1 MLGELLFES
10 KGKITGQRV
19 LSVKNGIPKLEIS
32 ITGTGIFTG
41 SLEVTTSWTYWTI
54 QRPDGTSYSEGQGII
69 MTKDG
74 NEVATATG
82 RGEGKMTD
90 SGKMRYVSALFYE
103 TYSKNKLSFLN
114 HLIGVN
120 EYEVD
125 VSGNYEHRLW
135 EWK

>member
-1 MLGELLFES
+1 MVGELLFES

-19 LSVKNGIPKLEIS
+19 LSVVNGIPKLEIS

-41 SLEVTTSWTYWTI
+41 SLEVTETWTYWAI
-54 QRPDGTSYSEGQGII
+54 QRSDGTSYGEGQGVI

-74 NEVATATG
+74 SEVATATG

-90 SGKMRYVSALFYE
+90 LGKMRWPGAIFYS
-103 TYSKNKLSFLN
+103 TNSTNKLAFLN

-125 VSGNYEHRLW
+125 ASGNYEHRLW

>member
-1 MLGELLFES
+1 MLGELIFES

-19 LSVKNGIPKLEIS
+19 LSVENGIPKLEVS
-32 ITGTGIFTG
+32 VAGTGIFNEN
-41 SLEVTTSWTYWTI
+41 LDVTETWTYWTI
-54 QRPDGTSYSEGQGII
+54 QRPDGTSYGEGKGVI

-74 NEVATATG
+74 GEVAAAIG
-82 RGEGKMTD
+82 HGEGKMTAA
-90 SGKMRYVSALFYE
+90 GKMRYPGAIFYE
-103 TYSKNKLSFLN
+103 TNSKNKLAFLN

-125 VSGNYEHRLW
+125 VMGNYLHKLW